1 MTFLRRTLR
10 VGLLASLWA
19 APLFAADTPA
29 KLGEDGLIFPRNSP
43 EARQQ
48 LASDEPFPIWSSLAA
63 IVVLT
68 AGGFYYLKRGTLGAR
83 AGAKVT
89 QRLAIEETRPLG
101 NKQFL
106 AVATYGDRRMLLAVC
121 AGRIDLL
128 CRLDESAEVPAPKAP
143 VVETRM

>member
-1 MTFLRRTLR
+1 MRLSRRTLGI
-10 VGLLASLWA
+10 GLLAALWV
-19 APLFAADTPA
+19 APLFSADTPA
-29 KLGEDGLIFPRNSP
+29 KLGDDGLIYPRNSP

-48 LASDEPFPIWSSLAA
+48 VASDEPFPIWSSLAA

-83 AGAKVT
+83 SGVKVT

-128 CRLDESAEVPAPKAP
+128 CRLDESASVPSPKSADI
-143 VVETRM
+143 ETRL